1 MSEDLHLSKVRNMLD
16 FQELKIAALNRGLI
30 MLMNVLIHKGVLNEN
45 EETWIDKIKRD
56 GALSKAIDTEKLMGK
71 LLEICSKTPCPE
83 KSDAAITVI
92 KNYTVRPKIN
102 LPKL

>member
-16 FQELKIAALNRGLI
+16 FQEVKITALNRGLI
-30 MLMNVLIHKGVLNEN
+30 MLVNVLIHKGVLNAN

-56 GALSKAIDTEKLMGK
+56 SKLSKAIDTEKLMGR
-71 LLEICSKTPCPE
+71 LLEVCSKVPCPE
-83 KSDAAITVI
+83 NSDAAITTI
-92 KNYTVRPKIN
+92 KTCTVKPKIN